1 MTIWRLVLKEAL
13 HRKLNFVLGLVSV
26 AAAAGCLIGAL
37 MLLDAHDLRT
47 RQILQEKERQ
57 TQQVLQEEERRTRQ
71 SMAELEDAIRKAML
85 GLGFN
90 IVILPKEQKLDEW
103 YADSNSTSCM
113 PEQYVERLRR
123 SKIITVQHLLPILQA
138 KVRWEEKKRSII
150 LVGTRGEIPGIGAK
164 RPMVQPVA
172 EGEIVLGYELHD
184 SLGLK
189 VADKLKLNGRE
200 FAVRECYAMRGNKDD
215 ITAWIDLATAQEML
229 GKKGWINAIM
239 ALECECAWADL
250 GKVREEI
257 ARILPETQII
267 ERGSEALTRA
277 EARRKVAEAAAA
289 AMARVAEEGKAELVR
304 EENNRGQLR
313 AERER
318 LASILVPLV
327 MLASA
332 ALVAVLALSNARE
345 RRGEIGIL
353 RAIGVRSRK
362 VLLLFLS
369 KAVVVGVG
377 GGAIGCI
384 AGYFAGRYLGAGLD
398 HAGARAAFEPIYAG
412 LALGVAPVLAAVA
425 SWIPAM
431 LASQQEPAVILREE

>member
-1 MTIWRLVLKEAL
+1 
-13 HRKLNFVLGLVSV
+13 
-26 AAAAGCLIGAL
+26 
-37 MLLDAHDLRT
+37 
-47 RQILQEKERQ
+47 
-57 TQQVLQEEERRTRQ
+57 
-71 SMAELEDAIRKAML
+71 
-85 GLGFN
+85 
-90 IVILPKEQKLDEW
+90 
-103 YADSNSTSCM
+103 
-113 PEQYVERLRR
+113 
-123 SKIITVQHLLPILQA
+123 
-138 KVRWEEKKRSII
+138 
-150 LVGTRGEIPGIGAK
+150 
-164 RPMVQPVA
+164 
-172 EGEIVLGYELHD
+172 
-184 SLGLK
+184 
-189 VADKLKLNGRE
+189 
-200 FAVRECYAMRGNKDD
+200 
-215 ITAWIDLATAQEML
+215 
-229 GKKGWINAIM
+229 
-239 ALECECAWADL
+239 
-250 GKVREEI
+250 
-257 ARILPETQII
+257 
-267 ERGSEALTRA
+267 
-277 EARRKVAEAAAA
+277 
-289 AMARVAEEGKAELVR
+289 MARVAEEGKAELVR